1 MNKNVLIGIA
11 LAVVVVAIAA
21 AALLMH
27 KPPSGGAT
35 ATAPSSGEK
44 AYLYSVRLGGQVVQM
59 SVVYIPLKDGAVYGE
74 LTPQGSEYYM
84 FKDNGVINV
93 LVQVNGIYRKYT
105 YFSRPME
112 ICVNST
118 ATTTVA
124 GEQLTVTDS
133 KCRPSAAPLPTVK
146 SFDELFMF
154 SLDMQLVKLKLY
166 RYIPWL
172 PDPVWKKS
180 GTAQTPFG
188 EATVYTNTTE
198 VPIMWGLNAVFNYE
212 KQVLKDGSVYLFK
225 FQLAYGTQVVAT
237 LTYTLQNITTVTP
250 ELRNAINELY
260 KDVSAKPG
268 GGLDILKVA
277 QKIGMSYDGEWPAA
291 IVFFDL
297 QCPYCALLF
306 KYNYTL
312 FQGHKLVLV
321 DLVVHPDALPAHER
335 LRCLYQT
342 SPDEVIPTLRVL
354 YERFLAQDPNYTSV
368 LPQSRCPFDASAGQ
382 QLATLL
388 AGQDAG
394 TPIVVVVYPNGTYT
408 MVIGNHPA
416 EIAKA
421 LKG

>member
-1 MNKNVLIGIA
+1 MNKNVLMGIA
-11 LAVVVVAIAA
+11 LAAVVAIIAVVV
-21 AALLMH
+21 LLMN
-27 KPPSGGAT
+27 KPSSVITTATVPPS
-35 ATAPSSGEK
+35 EER
-44 AYLYSVRLGGQVVQM
+44 AYLYSVTIQMRQTSAVYVQ
-59 SVVYIPLKDGAVYGE
+59 LKDGMVYGE
-74 LTPQGSEYYM
+74 LTPQGPIYYM
-84 FKDNGVINV
+84 IKDGNIINV
-93 LVQVNGIYRKYT
+93 LAQLNGTYQRYT
-105 YFSRPME
+105 YFDDLKE
-112 ICVNST
+112 VCTNS
-118 ATTTVA
+118 TTTVTIA
-124 GEQLTVTDS
+124 GEQLTITNQCVGPIDFPIP
-133 KCRPSAAPLPTVK
+133 KN
-146 SFDELFMF
+146 FDEL
-154 SLDMQLVKLKLY
+154 VVV
-166 RYIPWL
+166 RINPWL
-172 PDPVWKKS
+172 PGPVPEPVWRKI

-198 VPIMWGLNAVFNYE
+198 VPIIFGYNAVLNYE

-225 FQLAYGTQVVAT
+225 VQLTYGTQVVAT

-250 ELRNAINELY
+250 ELRNVINELY

-297 QCPYCALLF
+297 QCPYCAQLF

-321 DLVVHPDALPAHER
+321 DLIVHPDALPAHEQ

-342 SPDEVIPTLRVL
+342 SPAEVIPTLRVV
-354 YERFLAQDPNYTSV
+354 YDRFLAQDPNYTSV

-388 AGQDAG
+388 AGQNVG
-394 TPIVVVVYPNGTYT
+394 TPMVVVVYPNGTHALVVGYR
-408 MVIGNHPA
+408 PA

>member
-1 MNKNVLIGIA
+1 MLA
-11 LAVVVVAIAA
+11 LRI
-21 AALLMH
+21 
-27 KPPSGGAT
+27 
-35 ATAPSSGEK
+35 
-44 AYLYSVRLGGQVVQM
+44 
-59 SVVYIPLKDGAVYGE
+59 
-74 LTPQGSEYYM
+74 
-84 FKDNGVINV
+84 
-93 LVQVNGIYRKYT
+93 
-105 YFSRPME
+105 
-112 ICVNST
+112 
-118 ATTTVA
+118 
-124 GEQLTVTDS
+124 
-133 KCRPSAAPLPTVK
+133 PLPTAK
-146 SFDELFMF
+146 SFDELVM
-154 SLDMQLVKLKLY
+154 LY
-166 RYIPWL
+166 LHMHIPWL
-172 PDPVWKKS
+172 QGPVSSSDWKKS

-198 VPIMWGLNAVFNYE
+198 VPIMFGLNAVLNYE
-212 KQVLKDGSVYLFK
+212 KQVLKDGSIYLFK
-225 FQLAYGTQVVAT
+225 VQLAYGTQVVAT

-250 ELRNAINELY
+250 ELKDVINELY
-260 KDVSAKPG
+260 KDVVAKPG

-321 DLVVHPDALPAHER
+321 DLIVHPGALPAHEQ

-354 YERFLAQDPNYTSV
+354 YDRFLAQDPNYTSV

-388 AGQDAG
+388 AGRAV
-394 TPIVVVVYPNGTYT
+394 TPMVVVVYPNGTYT
-408 MVIGNHPA
+408 LVVGYRPA

>member
-1 MNKNVLIGIA
+1 MNNKILIGIA
-11 LAVVVVAIAA
+11 LAAVVVAIAA
-21 AALLMH
+21 AALLMY

-44 AYLYSVRLGGQVVQM
+44 AYLYSIRLEGGQAAQM
-59 SVVYIPLKDGAVYGE
+59 SAVYIPLKDGAVYGQ
-74 LTPQGSEYYM
+74 LTPQGSTYFM
-84 FKDNGVINV
+84 VKDNGVINV
-93 LVQVNGIYRKYT
+93 LVQGQGIYQKYT
-105 YFSRPME
+105 YFSRLME
-112 ICVNST
+112 ICTNST
-118 ATTTVA
+118 VTTTVA
-124 GEQLTVTDS
+124 GEQLTITNS
-133 KCRPSAAPLPTVK
+133 QCTPSAAPLPTAK
-146 SFDELFMF
+146 NFDELVM
-154 SLDMQLVKLKLY
+154 LIQG
-166 RYIPWL
+166 L
-172 PDPVWKKS
+172 PGPASSSNWKKS

-188 EATVYTNTTE
+188 EATVYINTTE
-198 VPIMWGLNAVFNYE
+198 VPIMFGLNAVFNYE
-212 KQVLKDGSVYLFK
+212 KQVLKDGMVYLFK
-225 FQLAYGTQVVAT
+225 VQLAYGTQVVAT

-250 ELRNAINELY
+250 ELRSVINELY
-260 KDVSAKPG
+260 KDVAAKPG

-277 QKIGMSYDGEWPAA
+277 QKIGMSYDGQWPAV

-297 QCPYCALLF
+297 QCPFCAQLF

-321 DLVVHPDALPAHER
+321 DLIVHPDAQPAHEQ

-354 YERFLAQDPNYTSV
+354 YDRFLTQDPNYTSV

-388 AGQDAG
+388 AGQNVG
-394 TPIVVVVYPNGTYT
+394 TPMVVVVYPNGTYT
-408 MVIGNHPA
+408 LVVGYRPA